1 MLDEQIAKQAGKGKK
16 KAKYVSPST
25 YPAPYADALS
35 AITDIA
41 SLKRKKMRNF

>member
-25 YPAPYADALS
+25 YPAPML
-35 AITDIA
+35 TPGQ
-41 SLKRKKMRNF
+41 R